1 MRFTTENERF
11 MTETSSSIGLQR
23 SRPNGG
29 GMQLGERVRR
39 LRVGAGLTQ
48 SELAGERFSKEYV
61 SQIERGKT
69 RPTNETVEWLAAR
82 LGVDP
87 GFLASGVSSDE
98 RGRVEAALARADA
111 LSRSHRYEEAIR
123 EFEGSHAAVAAT
135 GAVELE
141 VRMLTGQAWA
151 CTQEGRTREA
161 VGLLTRARA
170 LSEGSEF
177 SDLDRAEVLFRLGV
191 CRYKLN
197 SISTS
202 LALLSEALVL
212 AERSE
217 LPSDQM
223 RSEILGWRSRCYRR
237 QRDLEAAREDVERAL
252 ELAHA
257 IDDRRALANTY
268 FQASLVA
275 ERLGHWLQARSYAEQ
290 AKALYA
296 ELEDELNVGR
306 LLNNLGGLNHLLGR
320 SEQAV
325 EHLKA
330 SFGVA
335 LEHDSEEDAAHAAGS
350 LAAVH
355 LHRGE
360 HEQAETLARQA
371 LKLLDGRVDYL
382 HEIGQ
387 SQLVLGRA
395 LLEQGNLDEA
405 DEWFQKADRTFEQIA
420 SIGHRAGAWIA
431 RGDLAAQR
439 GDDRTAARFYRR
451 AADALHDV
459 RF

>member
-1 MRFTTENERF
+1 
-11 MTETSSSIGLQR
+11 MTEQSMAETTRSTSVQRTRPAAGSI
-23 SRPNGG
+23 
-29 GMQLGERVRR
+29 QLGDRLRR

-69 RPTNETVEWLAAR
+69 RPTRETVEWLAAR

-111 LSRSHRYEEAIR
+111 LSQAHRSEDAIYEYEKIA
-123 EFEGSHAAVAAT
+123 AAVAAT

-141 VRMLTGQAWA
+141 VRTLSGHAWA
-151 CTQEGRTREA
+151 CMQEGRTREA
-161 VGLLTRARA
+161 IDHLTRARE

-177 SDLDRAEVLFRLGV
+177 SDVDRADLLFRLGV
-191 CRYKLN
+191 CRYKLS
-197 SISTS
+197 SISTAIG
-202 LALLSEALVL
+202 LFTEALAL
-212 AERSE
+212 AERSQ
-217 LPSDQM
+217 LPSDQL
-223 RSEILGWRSRCYRR
+223 RSEIFGWRSRCYRR

-252 ELAHA
+252 ELAGG
-257 IDDRRALANTY
+257 IDDRRSVANTY

-275 ERLGHWLQARSYAEQ
+275 ERLGHWLQARTYAEH
-290 AKALYA
+290 AKTLYA

-320 SEQAV
+320 SDEAI

-335 LEHDSEEDAAHAAGS
+335 LEHDSNEDAAQAAGS
-350 LAAVH
+350 LATVH

-360 HEQAETLARQA
+360 HEQAEKLARQA
-371 LKLLDGRVDYL
+371 LKLLEGRDDYL
-382 HEIGQ
+382 HESGPT
-387 SQLVLGRA
+387 QLVLGRA
-395 LLEQGNLDEA
+395 LLEQDRLDEA
-405 DEWFQKADRTFEQIA
+405 DECFQQADATFEQMA
-420 SIGHRAGAWIA
+420 SIGHRASGWIA
-431 RGDLAAQR
+431 RGDLAAKR
-439 GDDRTAARFYRR
+439 GDDRKAARFYRR
-451 AADALHDV
+451 AAEALQDV

>member
-1 MRFTTENERF
+1 MAHQP
-11 MTETSSSIGLQR
+11 TSTRDRAPR
-23 SRPNGG
+23 STG
-29 GMQLGERVRR
+29 GMQLGERLRR

-48 SELAGERFSKEYV
+48 SELAGARFSKEYV

-69 RPTNETVEWLAAR
+69 RPTAETVEWLAAR
-82 LGVDP
+82 LDVDA
-87 GFLASGVSSDE
+87 GFLASGVSSGE

-111 LSRSHRYEEAIR
+111 LSQAHRYAEATRAFEEIR
-123 EFEGSHAAVAAT
+123 PAVAAT

-141 VRMLTGQAWA
+141 VRALAGEAWA
-151 CTQEGRTREA
+151 STQEGRTREA
-161 VGLLTRARA
+161 IGLLTRART
-170 LSEGSEF
+170 LSEGPEF
-177 SDLDRAEVLFRLGV
+177 SDLDRADVLFRLGV

-197 SISTS
+197 SISTA
-202 LALLSEALVL
+202 LGLLSEALAL

-217 LPSDQM
+217 LPNDQL

-252 ELAHA
+252 ELARA
-257 IDDRRALANTY
+257 IDDRRSLANTY

-335 LEHDSEEDAAHAAGS
+335 LEHDSNEDAAHAAGS

-360 HEQAETLARQA
+360 HEQAERLARQA
-371 LKLLDGRVDYL
+371 LKLLDGRADYL
-382 HEIGQ
+382 HETGQ

-405 DEWFQKADRTFEQIA
+405 DEWFQKADATFEQIS
-420 SIGHRAGAWIA
+420 SISHRAGAWIA
-431 RGDLAAQR
+431 RGDLATRR
-439 GDDRTAARFYRR
+439 GDNRTAARFYRR
-451 AADALHDV
+451 AAEALHDV

>member
-1 MRFTTENERF
+1 MAKTA
-11 MTETSSSIGLQR
+11 SSASLQR
-23 SRPNGG
+23 TRSNGG
-29 GMQLGERVRR
+29 GMQLGERLRR

-48 SELAGERFSKEYV
+48 SELAGARFSKEYV

-69 RPTNETVEWLAAR
+69 RPTQETIVWLAAQ

-87 GFLASGVSSDE
+87 GYLASGVSSDE
-98 RGRVEAALARADA
+98 RGRVEACLARADA
-111 LSRSHRYEEAIR
+111 LSQAHRYEEATR
-123 EFEGSHAAVAAT
+123 EFEAIRPAVAAT

-141 VRMLTGQAWA
+141 VRTLTGHAWA
-151 CTQEGRTREA
+151 CMQAGRTREA
-161 VGLLTRARA
+161 IDLLIRARA
-170 LSEGSEF
+170 LSEGPEF
-177 SDLDRAEVLFRLGV
+177 SDLDRADVLFRLGV
-191 CRYKLN
+191 CRYKLS
-197 SISTS
+197 SISTA
-202 LALLSEALVL
+202 LGLLSEALAL

-217 LPSDQM
+217 LPSDQL

-252 ELAHA
+252 ELAGA
-257 IDDRRALANTY
+257 IDDRRGLANTY

-360 HEQAETLARQA
+360 HEQAEKLARQA

-405 DEWFQKADRTFEQIA
+405 DEWFQTADATFEQIA
-420 SIGHRAGAWIA
+420 SISHRAGAWIA

>member
-1 MRFTTENERF
+1 
-11 MTETSSSIGLQR
+11 
-23 SRPNGG
+23 
-29 GMQLGERVRR
+29 MQLGERLRR

-48 SELAGERFSKEYV
+48 SELAGARFSKEYV

-69 RPTNETVEWLAAR
+69 RPTAETVEWLAAR
-82 LGVDP
+82 LDVDP
-87 GFLASGVSSDE
+87 GFLASGVSSGE

-111 LSRSHRYEEAIR
+111 LSQAHRYAEATRAFEEIR
-123 EFEGSHAAVAAT
+123 PAVAAT

-141 VRMLTGQAWA
+141 VRALAGEAWA
-151 CTQEGRTREA
+151 STQEGRTREA
-161 VGLLTRARA
+161 IGLLTRART
-170 LSEGSEF
+170 LSEGPEF
-177 SDLDRAEVLFRLGV
+177 SDLDRADVLFRLGV

-197 SISTS
+197 SISTA
-202 LALLSEALVL
+202 LGLLSEALAL

-217 LPSDQM
+217 LPNDQL

-252 ELAHA
+252 ELARA
-257 IDDRRALANTY
+257 IDDRRSLANTY

-335 LEHDSEEDAAHAAGS
+335 LEHDSNEDAAHAAGS

-360 HEQAETLARQA
+360 HEQAERLARQA
-371 LKLLDGRVDYL
+371 LKLLDGRADYL
-382 HEIGQ
+382 HETGQ

-405 DEWFQKADRTFEQIA
+405 DEWFQKADATFEQIS
-420 SIGHRAGAWIA
+420 SISHRAGAWIA
-431 RGDLAAQR
+431 RGDLATRR
-439 GDDRTAARFYRR
+439 GDNRTAARFYRR
-451 AADALHDV
+451 AAEALHDV

>member
-1 MRFTTENERF
+1 MAKAA
-11 MTETSSSIGLQR
+11 SSAGLQR
-23 SRPNGG
+23 TRRNGG
-29 GMQLGERVRR
+29 GMQLGERLRQ
-39 LRVGAGLTQ
+39 LRVRAGLTQ

-69 RPTNETVEWLAAR
+69 RPTQETVAWLAAR

-87 GFLASGVSSDE
+87 GYLASGVSSDE
-98 RGRVEAALARADA
+98 RGRVEALLARADA
-111 LSRSHRYEEAIR
+111 LTQAHSYEDAIR
-123 EFEGSHAAVAAT
+123 EFEAIRPAVAAT
-135 GAVELE
+135 GTVELE
-141 VRMLTGQAWA
+141 VRTLTGHAWA
-151 CTQEGRTREA
+151 CMQAGRTREA
-161 VGLLTRARA
+161 IDLLMRARA
-170 LSEGSEF
+170 LSEGPEF
-177 SDLDRAEVLFRLGV
+177 SDLDRADVLFRLGV
-191 CRYKLN
+191 CRYKLS
-197 SISTS
+197 SISTA
-202 LALLSEALVL
+202 LGLLSEAFAL

-217 LPSDQM
+217 LPSDQL

-252 ELAHA
+252 ELAGA
-257 IDDRRALANTY
+257 IDDRRSLANTY

-290 AKALYA
+290 AKTLYA

-360 HEQAETLARQA
+360 YEQAEKLARQA

-382 HEIGQ
+382 HEAGQ
-387 SQLVLGRA
+387 SQLVLGRS

-405 DEWFQKADRTFEQIA
+405 DEWFQKADATFEQIA
-420 SIGHRAGAWIA
+420 SISHRAGAWIA

-451 AADALHDV
+451 AAEALHDV